1 MSISEDL
8 RRNRAAWTKANERFT
23 DAQAAEAWASEEI
36 TWGTYGIPDAEL
48 DVLGDVAGKDV
59 VELGCGTAYF
69 SAWLAKRGA
78 RPVGV
83 DITPVQLETARR
95 MQAETGIEFQLLEAD
110 AAAVPLPDASF
121 DLALSEYGA
130 SIWVDP
136 EKWIPEAQRLLRPG
150 GELAFLCN
158 SPLSVMCMPDEGKVE
173 EKLVR
178 SQFELGRMEWPGED
192 AGVEYHLGHGDLL
205 RLLRDTGFEVLG
217 LWELRAPESAGDH
230 VFYDFVPAAWARR
243 WPAEEIWK
251 ARKRA

>member
-8 RRNRAAWTKANERFT
+8 RRNRAAWTKANEKYT
-23 DAQAAEAWASEEI
+23 DARAAEAWAKGEI
-36 TWGTYGIPDAEL
+36 EWGIYGVPEAEL
-48 DVLGDVAGKDV
+48 NTLGDVTGKDA

-83 DITPVQLETARR
+83 DITPAQLQTARR
-95 MQAETGIEFQLLEAD
+95 MQAQTGIEFPLVEAD
-110 AAAVPLPDASF
+110 AADVPLPDASF

-136 EKWIPEAQRLLRPG
+136 EKWIPEAHRLLRTG
-150 GELAFLCN
+150 GDLVFLCN
-158 SPLSVMCMPDEGKVE
+158 SPLSVMCVPDEGKIE
-173 EKLVR
+173 ERLLR

-192 AGVEYHLGHGDLL
+192 EGVEYHLGHGDML

-217 LWELRAPESAGDH
+217 LWELQAPEEAIDH
-230 VFYDFVPAAWARR
+230 EFYDFVPAEWARR

-251 ARKRA
+251 ARKR